1 MNDPRVLTGIGVSPG
16 SVIGPAYIVQWGLP
30 DVPHRAVT
38 AEGVPGE
45 LKRLRD
51 AIAAVKNH
59 LQELK
64 RRTAEVAGPS
74 QAKIFDTQILMLE
87 DPDFRGAV
95 EGLIEDNQLS
105 AERAFEY
112 QTLEMR
118 ALWEQSDSPT
128 LRQRRADLAGI
139 GIRVL
144 HRLLGR
150 SVEDVLTRP
159 GATPVI
165 VFTRELTPGL
175 TVEFDREHVAGFA
188 SVEGTR
194 TSHAAILAHGLGIP
208 CVMGLVGGLDRVRQ
222 DGIVILDGTRGTVI
236 IDPTPQEIADAE
248 VVADRR
254 RRLEV
259 ELEEVVDQPAI
270 TVDGIRVSLRG
281 NVDLPEE
288 LDAAATHGAEGVGL
302 LRTEFL
308 VLGRAELP
316 GEDEQAAYFQRV
328 AQRFPG
334 QPVVVRT
341 YDLGGDKF
349 PAAFRPPR
357 EANPFLGWRAI
368 RVCLD
373 EPDIFRTQA
382 RAVLRAQIEGNVQL
396 MLPLVTSLEEL
407 YRARELIAESSD
419 ALRQEG
425 VEAAQTVPVGVMIE
439 TPAAALLA
447 EEFARESDFLSV
459 GTNDLTQYT
468 LAVDRGN
475 ARLADRFTPFHPAV
489 VRSLQ
494 QIVDA
499 GRAAGLEVSVCGE
512 MASDVRAVLLLLGMG
527 YRVLSV
533 SPPRLPLVRWLLRRL
548 DHGAAESVAAE
559 VSKAST
565 TGRVIELLR
574 EGIADLVDADLLS
587 LA

>member
-1 MNDPRVLTGIGVSPG
+1 MIDPRLLTGIGVSPG

-30 DVPHRAVT
+30 DVPHRVVLR
-38 AEGVPGE
+38 EEVPGE
-45 LKRLRD
+45 LQRLRD
-51 AIAAVKNH
+51 AIAAVKDH

-64 RRTAEVAGPS
+64 RRTAEAAGPS
-74 QAKIFDTQILMLE
+74 QAKIFDAQTLMLE
-87 DPDFRGAV
+87 DPQFLGAV
-95 EGLIEDNQLS
+95 ERLIEDNQLS
-105 AERAFEY
+105 AERAFEFK
-112 QTLEMR
+112 TLEMR
-118 ALWEQSDSPT
+118 VLWAQSDSPT

-144 HRLLGR
+144 QRLLGR

-159 GATPVI
+159 GAAPVI

-208 CVMGLVGGLDRVRQ
+208 CVMGLVGGLDRVQQ
-222 DGIVILDGTRGTVI
+222 DGVVILDGTRGTVL

-248 VVADRR
+248 LVADRR

-288 LDAAATHGAEGVGL
+288 LDAAADHGAEGVGL

-334 QPVVVRT
+334 DPVVVRT

-447 EEFARESDFLSV
+447 EELARESDFLSV

-494 QIVDA
+494 QIVEA
-499 GRAAGLEVSVCGE
+499 GRSAGLDVSVCGE
-512 MASDVRAVLLLLGMG
+512 MASDIRAVLLLLGMG

-559 VSKAST
+559 VSKAPT

-574 EGIADLVDADLLS
+574 EGVAGLVDADLLS